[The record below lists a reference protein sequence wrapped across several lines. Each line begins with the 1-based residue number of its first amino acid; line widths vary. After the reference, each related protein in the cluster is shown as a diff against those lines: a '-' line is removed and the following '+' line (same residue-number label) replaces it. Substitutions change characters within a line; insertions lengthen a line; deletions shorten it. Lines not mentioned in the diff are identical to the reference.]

1 MITAVVGTRAQLIK
15 MAPVLL
21 ELESR
26 GLRYN
31 LLLTGQHRETM
42 RELLQE
48 FGVAMAPTYA
58 YTGPEVSGIGRML
71 TWLPSTL
78 FRLLRRRRHWLPRDG
93 PGPDVV
99 LVHGDTL
106 STLLGALAG
115 RLAGLRVAHVEAG
128 LRSFHLLHP
137 FPEELT
143 RLLTFRLAD
152 IAYAP
157 GAWACENLRRY
168 RRLQVVDT
176 GANTLL
182 DTVRIAAHAPPPEA
196 EAPEEPYCVASIH
209 RFENIFNRGRLEA
222 VVGLLERAAACYRVV
237 MVLHPATRK
246 RLTETG
252 LLERLESNSAIR
264 LVPRMGY
271 TRFMRLAAGA
281 RFVITD
287 GGSNQEELSY
297 LGIPT
302 LLMRRAT
309 ERREGLDGST
319 VLCGYDPAVLD
330 RFLGRLAEAPPRRK
344 APSDGRPSR
353 RIVDHL
359 LSLPGAR

>member
-1 MITAVVGTRAQLIK
+1 MITAIIGTRAQLIK

-26 GLRYN
+26 GLCYN
-31 LLLTGQHRETM
+31 LLFTGQHQETM
-42 RELLQE
+42 QELLQE
-48 FGVAMAPTYA
+48 FGVTTSPTYT
-58 YTGPEVSGIGRML
+58 YTGPEVSGIARML
-71 TWLPSTL
+71 TWLPGTL
-78 FRLLRRRRHWLPRDG
+78 FRLLRRRRQWLPRGG

-99 LVHGDTL
+99 LVHGDTF

-115 RLAGLRVAHVEAG
+115 RLAGLRVGHVEAG

-143 RLLTFRLAD
+143 RLLTFRLAH

-157 GAWACENLRRY
+157 GAWACENLQRY
-168 RRLQVVDT
+168 QRLQVVNT

-182 DTVRIAAHAPPPEA
+182 DAVRIAVDAQLPGM
-196 EAPEEPYCVASIH
+196 EAPGEPYCVASIH
-209 RFENIFNRGRLEA
+209 RFENIYNRERLEH
-222 VVGLLERAAACYRVV
+222 VVSLLERVAQHYRVV
-237 MVLHPATRK
+237 MVLHPATRN

-252 LLERLESNSAIR
+252 LLERLEANPGFH

-271 TRFMRLAAGA
+271 SRFMQLIAGG

-309 ERREGLDGST
+309 ERREGLEET
-319 VLCGYDPAVLD
+319 AVLCGYDPAVLT
-330 RFLGRLAEAPPRRK
+330 RFLAQLPETPPSRPELAAE
-344 APSDGRPSR
+344 RPAR

-359 LSLPGAR
+359 RSLTGPA